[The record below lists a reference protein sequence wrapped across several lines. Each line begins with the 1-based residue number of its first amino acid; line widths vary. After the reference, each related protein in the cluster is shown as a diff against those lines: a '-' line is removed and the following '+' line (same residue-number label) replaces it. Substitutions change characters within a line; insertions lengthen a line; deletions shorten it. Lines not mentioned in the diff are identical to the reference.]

1 MWFKNARLF
10 QLNEDFTLDAEA
22 FSAALQTDALK
33 ACAPMEAMSKGW
45 VSPFGEDSELF
56 VLQSGDALLFT
67 MGMEEK
73 VLPAAVVN
81 HQLQQQ
87 LSTLQK
93 TEGQKPGRKQQTDMK
108 QQLML
113 EMLPQAFVKP
123 RQINAYIDLK
133 LNLLVVDSASQNAAE
148 DLVSQLRQT
157 LGSFKASAFGPASSV
172 AQVLTQWVL
181 HGKGDQ
187 GFEPDT
193 EIVLETLDDNKGVV
207 RGRNIE
213 HLEDQMKQHIDNGYL
228 VTQLGLSFNDRIDLV
243 LGHDL
248 GIKKIKFT
256 DLVLD
261 QLDDE
266 SIESE
271 WQLLDSR
278 FTLFSLEL
286 RAMLTALF
294 GVFGTHS

>member
-10 QLNEDFTLDAEA
+10 QLNEGFGLNAEQLSDALK
-22 FSAALQTDALK
+22 SDALK
-33 ACAPMEAMSKGW
+33 ACAPMEAVSKGW
-45 VSPFGEDSELF
+45 VSPFGSDSDLF

-67 MGMEEK
+67 LGVEEK

-81 HQLQQQ
+81 HQLNQQ
-87 LSTLQK
+87 LESMRD
-93 TEGQKPGRKQQTDMK
+93 ESGQKPGRKQQTDMK

-123 RQINAYIDLK
+123 KSINAYIDLK
-133 LNLLVVDSASQNAAE
+133 LDLLVVDCASQNAAE

-157 LGSFKASAFGPASSV
+157 LGSFKASAFGPSSSV

-181 HGKGDQ
+181 QATGDA
-187 GFEPDT
+187 GFQLDN
-193 EIVLETLDDNKGVV
+193 EIVLETMDDTKGVV
-207 RGRNIE
+207 RGRNIA
-213 HLEDQMKQHIDNGYL
+213 HLDDQMKLHIDNGYL
-228 VTQLGLSFNDRIDLV
+228 VTQLGLAYNDRIELV
-243 LGHDL
+243 LGHDMGL
-248 GIKKIKFT
+248 KKIKFT
-256 DLVLD
+256 DIVLD

-286 RAMLTALF
+286 RALF
-294 GVFGTHS
+294 KSLFEVFGSH

>member
-10 QLNEDFTLDAEA
+10 QLNEGFGLNAEQLSDA
-22 FSAALQTDALK
+22 LKKDALK
-33 ACAPMEAMSKGW
+33 ACAPMEAISKGW
-45 VSPFGEDSELF
+45 VSPFGSDSELF

-67 MGMEEK
+67 LGVEEK

-81 HQLQQQ
+81 HQLNQQ
-87 LSTLQK
+87 LESMRD
-93 TEGQKPGRKQQTDMK
+93 ESGQKPGRKQQTDMK

-123 RQINAYIDLK
+123 KSISAYIDLK
-133 LNLLVVDSASQNAAE
+133 LGLLVVDCASQNAAE

-157 LGSFKASAFGPASSV
+157 LGSFKASAFGPSSSM

-181 HGKGDQ
+181 QAKGDA
-187 GFEPDT
+187 GFQLDN
-193 EIVLETLDDNKGVV
+193 EIVLETLDDTKGVV
-207 RGRNIE
+207 RGRNIA
-213 HLEDQMKQHIDNGYL
+213 HLDDQMKLHIDNGYL
-228 VTQLGLSFNDRIDLV
+228 VTQLGLAYNDRVELV
-243 LGHDL
+243 LGHDM
-248 GIKKIKFT
+248 GIKKVKFT
-256 DLVLD
+256 DIVLD

-286 RAMLTALF
+286 RALLKSLF
-294 GVFGTHS
+294 EVFGTH

>member
-10 QLNEDFTLDAEA
+10 QLNEEFSLDAE
-22 FSAALQTDALK
+22 SLSEQLAADALK
-33 ACAPMEAMSKGW
+33 ACAPMEAVSKGW
-45 VSPFGEDSELF
+45 VSPFGQDSELY
-56 VLQSGDALLFT
+56 VLKSGDAMLFT
-67 MGMEEK
+67 LGVEEK

-81 HQLQQQ
+81 HQLNQQ
-87 LSTLQK
+87 LNSIK
-93 TEGQKPGRKQQTDMK
+93 TETGQKPGRKQQTDMK

-123 RQINAYIDLK
+123 RSINAYIDLK

-157 LGSFKASAFGPASSV
+157 LGSFKASAFGPSSSM
-172 AQVLTQWVL
+172 AQVLTRWVL
-181 HGKGDQ
+181 HAQ
-187 GFEPDT
+187 GEAGFQIDN

-213 HLEDQMKQHIDNGYL
+213 HLDDQMKQHIDNGYL
-228 VTQLGLSFNDRIDLV
+228 VTQLGLEYQQRVELV
-243 LGHDL
+243 LGHDM

-256 DLVLD
+256 DIVHE
-261 QLDDE
+261 QLDE
-266 SIESE
+266 AAIESE
-271 WQLLDSR
+271 WQLIDSQ

-286 RAMLTALF
+286 RAMLKSLF
-294 GVFGTHS
+294 DVFGNH

>member
-10 QLNEDFTLDAEA
+10 QLNETLTLDAEQL
-22 FSAALQTDALK
+22 SAALKNDALK
-33 ACAPMEAMSKGW
+33 ACAPMEAVSKGW
-45 VSPFGEDSELF
+45 VSPFGSDSELF
-56 VLQSGDALLFT
+56 VLKSGDAMLFAL
-67 MGMEEK
+67 GVEEK

-81 HQLQQQ
+81 HQLNQQ
-87 LSTLQK
+87 LESIK
-93 TEGQKPGRKQQTDMK
+93 AESGQKPGRKQQTDMK

-123 RQINAYIDLK
+123 KTIMAYLDLK
-133 LNLLVVDSASQNAAE
+133 LDLLVVDCASQNAAE

-157 LGSFKASAFGPASSV
+157 LGSFKASAFGPSSAV
-172 AQVLTQWVL
+172 AQVLTQWVI
-181 HGKGDQ
+181 KAQGDG
-187 GFEPDT
+187 GFQPDN
-193 EIVLETLDDNKGVV
+193 EIVLETLDDSKGVV
-207 RGRNIE
+207 RGRNIA

-228 VTQLGLSFNDRIDLV
+228 VTQLGLLFNDRIELV

-248 GIKKIKFT
+248 GLKKIKFT
-256 DLVLD
+256 DVVLD

-286 RAMLTALF
+286 RAMLKALF
-294 GVFGTHS
+294 DVFSGH

>member
-10 QLNEDFTLDAEA
+10 QLNEA
-22 FSAALQTDALK
+22 FSMNAEQLSDALKGDALK
-33 ACAPMEAMSKGW
+33 ACAPMEAVSKGW
-45 VSPFGEDSELF
+45 VSPFGSDSELF

-67 MGMEEK
+67 LGIEEK

-81 HQLQQQ
+81 HQLSQQ
-87 LSTLQK
+87 LDSIK
-93 TEGQKPGRKQQTDMK
+93 AESGQKPGRKQQTDMK

-123 RQINAYIDLK
+123 KAISAYIDLK
-133 LNLLVVDSASQNAAE
+133 LGLLVVDCASQNAAE

-157 LGSFKASAFGPASSV
+157 LGSFKASAFGPSSSM

-181 HGKGDQ
+181 HATGDG
-187 GFEPDT
+187 GFQLDN
-193 EIVLETLDDNKGVV
+193 EIVLETLDDSKGVV
-207 RGRNIE
+207 RGRNIA
-213 HLEDQMKQHIDNGYL
+213 HLDDQMKLHIDNGYL
-228 VTQLGLSFNDRIDLV
+228 VTQLGLSFNDRVELV
-243 LGHDL
+243 LGHDM
-248 GIKKIKFT
+248 GIKKVKFT

-278 FTLFSLEL
+278 FAAQTPA
-286 RAMLTALF
+286 RAKRMAKRLAR
-294 GVFGTHS
+294 G

>member
-10 QLNEDFTLDAEA
+10 QLNENFTMDAEA
-22 FSAALQTDALK
+22 FSDALK
-33 ACAPMEAMSKGW
+33 NDALKSCAPMEAVSKGW
-45 VSPFGEDSELF
+45 VSPFGEGSELF
-56 VLQSGDALLFT
+56 VLKSGDAMLFT
-67 MGMEEK
+67 LGMEEK

-81 HQLQQQ
+81 HQLNQQ
-87 LSTLQK
+87 LNSIKSET
-93 TEGQKPGRKQQTDMK
+93 GQKPGRKQQTDMK

-123 RQINAYIDLK
+123 KSVSAYIDLK
-133 LNLLVVDSASQNAAE
+133 LNLLVVDCASQNAAE

-157 LGSFKASAFGPASSV
+157 LGSFKASAFGPSSSM

-181 HGKGDQ
+181 HAEGAA
-187 GFEPDT
+187 GFQIDN

-213 HLEDQMKQHIDNGYL
+213 HLDDQMKQHIDNGYL
-228 VTQLGLSFNDRIDLV
+228 VTQLGLEYQQRVELV
-243 LGHDL
+243 LAHDM

-256 DLVLD
+256 DIVLD
-261 QLDDE
+261 QLDE
-266 SIESE
+266 ATIESE
-271 WQLLDSR
+271 WQMLDSR

-286 RAMLTALF
+286 RAMLKSLF
-294 GVFGTHS
+294 EVFGSP

>member
-10 QLNEDFTLDAEA
+10 QLNESFQLDAEQL
-22 FSAALQTDALK
+22 STALQNDALK
-33 ACAPMEAMSKGW
+33 ACAPMEAVSKGW
-45 VSPFGEDSELF
+45 VSPFGSDSDLF
-56 VLQSGDALLFT
+56 VLKSGDAMLFSL
-67 MGMEEK
+67 GVEEK

-81 HQLQQQ
+81 HQLNQQ
-87 LSTLQK
+87 LESIK
-93 TEGQKPGRKQQTDMK
+93 AESGQKPGRKQQTDMK

-113 EMLPQAFVKP
+113 EMLPRAFVKP
-123 RQINAYIDLK
+123 KTIHAYLDLK
-133 LNLLVVDSASQNAAE
+133 LALLVVDCASQNAAE

-157 LGSFKASAFGPASSV
+157 LGSFKASAFGPSSAV

-181 HGKGDQ
+181 KAQGDA
-187 GFEPDT
+187 GFQPDN

-207 RGRNIE
+207 RGRNIA

-228 VTQLGLSFNDRIDLV
+228 VTQLGLLYNDRIELV

-248 GIKKIKFT
+248 GLKKIKFT
-256 DLVLD
+256 DVVLD

-286 RAMLTALF
+286 RAMLKSLF
-294 GVFGTHS
+294 ELFSGH

>member
-10 QLNEDFTLDAEA
+10 QLNEAFNMNAEQLSDA
-22 FSAALQTDALK
+22 LKNDALK
-33 ACAPMEAMSKGW
+33 ACAPMEAVSKGW
-45 VSPFGEDSELF
+45 VSPFGSDSELF
-56 VLQSGDALLFT
+56 VLQSGDAMLFT
-67 MGMEEK
+67 LGIEEK

-81 HQLQQQ
+81 HQLSQQ
-87 LSTLQK
+87 LDSIKSDT
-93 TEGQKPGRKQQTDMK
+93 GQKPGRKQQTDMK

-123 RQINAYIDLK
+123 KAISAYIDLK
-133 LNLLVVDSASQNAAE
+133 LDLLVVDSASQNAAE

-157 LGSFKASAFGPASSV
+157 LGSFKASAFGPSSSM

-181 HGKGDQ
+181 HAKGDG
-187 GFEPDT
+187 GFQLDN
-193 EIVLETLDDNKGVV
+193 EIVLETLDDSKGVV
-207 RGRNIE
+207 RGRNIA
-213 HLEDQMKQHIDNGYL
+213 HLDDQMKLHIDNGYL
-228 VTQLGLSFNDRIDLV
+228 VTQLGLSYNDRVELV
-243 LGHDL
+243 LGHDM
-248 GIKKIKFT
+248 GIKKVKFT

-286 RAMLTALF
+286 RALLKSLF
-294 GVFGTHS
+294 EIFSSH

>member
-10 QLNEDFTLDAEA
+10 QLNEAFSMDAEQ
-22 FSAALQTDALK
+22 FSLALQNDALK
-33 ACAPMEAMSKGW
+33 ACAPMEAVSKGW
-45 VSPFGEDSELF
+45 VSPFGSDSELF
-56 VLQSGDALLFT
+56 VLKSGDAMLFS

-81 HQLQQQ
+81 HQLNQQ
-87 LSTLQK
+87 LNTIK
-93 TEGQKPGRKQQTDMK
+93 NDTGQKPGRKQQTDMK

-123 RQINAYIDLK
+123 KAINAYIDLK
-133 LNLLVVDSASQNAAE
+133 LNLLVVDCASQNAAE

-157 LGSFKASAFGPASSV
+157 LGSFKASAFGPSSSM

-181 HGKGDQ
+181 KAQCDA
-187 GFEPDT
+187 GFQIDS
-193 EIVLETLDDNKGVV
+193 EIVLETLDDAKGVV

-213 HLEDQMKQHIDNGYL
+213 HLDDQMKQHIDNGYL
-228 VTQLGLSFNDRIDLV
+228 VTQLGLEYQERIELV
-243 LGHDL
+243 LAHDM

-256 DLVLD
+256 DIVLD
-261 QLDDE
+261 QMDDAV
-266 SIESE
+266 IEDE

-286 RAMLTALF
+286 RAMLKSLF
-294 GVFGTHS
+294 EVFGTH

>member
-10 QLNEDFTLDAEA
+10 QLNEA
-22 FSAALQTDALK
+22 FSMNAEQLSEALKGDALK
-33 ACAPMEAMSKGW
+33 ACAPMEAVSKGW
-45 VSPFGEDSELF
+45 VSPFGSDSELF
-56 VLQSGDALLFT
+56 VLQSGDAMLFT
-67 MGMEEK
+67 LGIEEK

-81 HQLQQQ
+81 HQLSQQ
-87 LSTLQK
+87 LDSIK
-93 TEGQKPGRKQQTDMK
+93 AESGQKPGRKQQTDMK

-123 RQINAYIDLK
+123 KAISAYIDLK
-133 LNLLVVDSASQNAAE
+133 LGLLVVDCASQNAAE

-157 LGSFKASAFGPASSV
+157 LGSFKASAFGPSSSM

-181 HGKGDQ
+181 HATGDG
-187 GFEPDT
+187 GFQLDN
-193 EIVLETLDDNKGVV
+193 EIVLETLDDSKGVV
-207 RGRNIE
+207 RGRNIA
-213 HLEDQMKQHIDNGYL
+213 HLDDQMKQHIDNGYL
-228 VTQLGLSFNDRIDLV
+228 VTQLGLLFNDRVELV
-243 LGHDL
+243 LGHDM
-248 GIKKIKFT
+248 GIKKVKFT
-256 DLVLD
+256 DVVLD

-286 RAMLTALF
+286 RALLKSLF
-294 GVFGTHS
+294 EIFSGN

>member
-10 QLNEDFTLDAEA
+10 QLNEPFTMDAEA
-22 FSAALQTDALK
+22 FSAALQNDQLK
-33 ACAPMEAMSKGW
+33 SCAPMEAVSKGW
-45 VSPFGEDSELF
+45 VSPFGQDSELF
-56 VLQSGDALLFT
+56 VLKSGDAMLFT
-67 MGMEEK
+67 LGVEEK

-81 HQLQQQ
+81 HQLNQQ
-87 LSTLQK
+87 LNSIKNET
-93 TEGQKPGRKQQTDMK
+93 GQKPGRKQQTDMK

-123 RQINAYIDLK
+123 KTISAYLDLK
-133 LNLLVVDSASQNAAE
+133 LDLLVVDSASQNAAE

-157 LGSFKASAFGPASSV
+157 LGSFKASAFGPSSAM

-181 HGKGDQ
+181 NAQGDA
-187 GFEPDT
+187 GFGLDR

-213 HLEDQMKQHIDNGYL
+213 HLDDQMKQHIDNGYL
-228 VTQLGLSFNDRIDLV
+228 VTQLGLEYQQRIELV
-243 LGHDL
+243 LAHDL

-256 DLVLD
+256 DIVLD
-261 QLDDE
+261 QLDE
-266 SIESE
+266 TTIESE
-271 WQLLDSR
+271 WQMLDSR

-286 RAMLTALF
+286 RAMLKSLF
-294 GVFGTHS
+294 SVFGNQ

>member
-10 QLNEDFTLDAEA
+10 QLNEGFGLNAEQFSDA
-22 FSAALQTDALK
+22 LKGDALK
-33 ACAPMEAMSKGW
+33 ACAPMEAVSKGW
-45 VSPFGEDSELF
+45 VSPFGSGSELF

-67 MGMEEK
+67 LGVEEK

-81 HQLQQQ
+81 HQLSQQ
-87 LSTLQK
+87 LETMRDAS
-93 TEGQKPGRKQQTDMK
+93 GQKPGRKQQTDMK

-123 RQINAYIDLK
+123 KSISAYIDLK
-133 LNLLVVDSASQNAAE
+133 LDLLVVDCASQNAAE
-148 DLVSQLRQT
+148 DMVSQLRQT
-157 LGSFKASAFGPASSV
+157 LGSFKASAFGPSSSM

-181 HGKGDQ
+181 HATGDG
-187 GFEPDT
+187 GFELDN
-193 EIVLETLDDNKGVV
+193 EIVLETLDDSKGVV
-207 RGRNIE
+207 RGRNIA
-213 HLEDQMKQHIDNGYL
+213 HLDDQMKLHIDNAYL
-228 VTQLGLSFNDRIDLV
+228 VTQLGLVYNDRIELV
-243 LGHDL
+243 LAHDM

-256 DLVLD
+256 DIVLD
-261 QLDDE
+261 QLDEE

-286 RAMLTALF
+286 RALF
-294 GVFGTHS
+294 KSLFEVFGNH

>member
-10 QLNEDFTLDAEA
+10 QLNEAFSLDAEQL
-22 FSAALQTDALK
+22 SDALK
-33 ACAPMEAMSKGW
+33 NDALKSCAPMEAVSKGW
-45 VSPFGEDSELF
+45 VSPFGSGSELF

-67 MGMEEK
+67 LGVEEK

-81 HQLQQQ
+81 HQLNQQ
-87 LSTLQK
+87 LESIK
-93 TEGQKPGRKQQTDMK
+93 AESGQKPGRKQQTDMK

-113 EMLPQAFVKP
+113 EMLPQAFIKP
-123 RQINAYIDLK
+123 KTISAYIDLK
-133 LNLLVVDSASQNAAE
+133 LNLLVVDCASQNAAE

-157 LGSFKASAFGPASSV
+157 LGSFKAAAFGPSSSM
-172 AQVLTQWVL
+172 AQVLTQWVI
-181 HGKGDQ
+181 KAQGDG
-187 GFEPDT
+187 GFELDS
-193 EIVLETLDDNKGVV
+193 EIVLETLDDSKGVV
-207 RGRNIE
+207 RGRNIA
-213 HLEDQMKQHIDNGYL
+213 HLDDQMKQHIDNGYL
-228 VTQLGLSFNDRIDLV
+228 VTELGLAYHDRVELV
-243 LGHDL
+243 LAHDM

-256 DLVLD
+256 DIVLD

-286 RAMLTALF
+286 RALLKALF
-294 GVFGTHS
+294 EVFGSH

>member
-10 QLNEDFTLDAEA
+10 QLNETLTLDAEQL
-22 FSAALQTDALK
+22 SAALKNDALK
-33 ACAPMEAMSKGW
+33 ACAPMEAVSKGW
-45 VSPFGEDSELF
+45 VSPFGSDSELF
-56 VLQSGDALLFT
+56 VLKSGHAMLFAL
-67 MGMEEK
+67 GVEEK

-81 HQLQQQ
+81 HQLNQQ
-87 LSTLQK
+87 LESIK
-93 TEGQKPGRKQQTDMK
+93 AESGQKPGRKQQTDMK

-123 RQINAYIDLK
+123 KTIMAYLDLK
-133 LNLLVVDSASQNAAE
+133 LDLLVVDCASQNAAE

-157 LGSFKASAFGPASSV
+157 LGSFKASAFGPSSAV
-172 AQVLTQWVL
+172 AQVLTQWVI
-181 HGKGDQ
+181 KAQGDA
-187 GFEPDT
+187 GFQPDN
-193 EIVLETLDDNKGVV
+193 EIVLETLDDSKGVV
-207 RGRNIE
+207 RGRNIA

-228 VTQLGLSFNDRIDLV
+228 VTQLGLLFNDRIELV

-248 GIKKIKFT
+248 GLKKIKFT
-256 DLVLD
+256 DVVLD

-286 RAMLTALF
+286 RAMFKALF
-294 GVFGTHS
+294 DVFSSH